1 MTLTGPLTVV
11 GSLNVD
17 VVVRAPALPRPGET
31 LLGTSVTRL
40 PGGKGANQAVALAGL
55 GVDVALVGAVG
66 DDADGA
72 LCLASLPGVD
82 VSGVRRVAVP
92 TGLALIQVDD
102 AGENTIVVVPGANA
116 LAEAPAVVGDLLAQL
131 EVPLDVVAESVRRA
145 TGLVVLNAAPAAA
158 LPVELLAQVDVLVVN
173 ESEAALLPADP
184 EVRQGVVVTLGA
196 RGAVVTSADGTRTT
210 VPSPVVAA
218 VDTVGAGDAFVG
230 ALVAAL
236 LEGRDLVEAARHGC
250 AAGAIAVTRPG
261 ARSAPTRDELRSALA

>member
-1 MTLTGPLTVV
+1 MTLTVV

-17 VVVRAPALPRPGET
+17 VVVRVPALPRPGET
-31 LLGTSVTRL
+31 LLGTSVARL
-40 PGGKGANQAVALAGL
+40 PGGKGANQAAALAAL
-55 GVDVALVGAVG
+55 GVPAAMVGAVG
-66 DDADGA
+66 HDADGA

-82 VSGVRRVAVP
+82 VSGVRRVAAP

-116 LAEAPAVVGDLLAQL
+116 LTEAPAVVGDLLVQL

-158 LPVELLAQVDVLVVN
+158 LPSDLLAQVDVLVVN
-173 ESEAALLPADP
+173 EGEAALLPADP
-184 EVRQGVVVTLGA
+184 PVRRGVVTTLGA
-196 RGAVVTSADGTRTT
+196 RGAVVTGADGSRAA
-210 VPSPVVAA
+210 VPAPAVAA
-218 VDTVGAGDAFVG
+218 LDTVGAGDAFVG

-236 LEGRDLVEAARHGC
+236 LDGHDLVEAARHGC

-261 ARSAPTRDELRSALA
+261 ARSAPTRDELRAALT